1 MYWLRRTFRQA
12 EANLLRTRPH
22 LDEGD
27 LFDVFFYAMV
37 AHHEVLSA
45 RIKQYSASKAAVHGE
60 ANRSI
65 D

>member
-12 EANLLRTRPH
+12 EANLLRTQPH

-27 LFDVFFYAMV
+27 LFDVFLYTMV
-37 AHHEVLSA
+37 AHDKALSP